1 MAVNLMK
8 TAKFNPAKLKPMS
21 VVSWGAPL
29 TSMYRYCRTPSDK
42 QLMPQLKQN
51 LVHGRMVLESPKVVF
66 TLQLYLQQ
74 HLQGWVILL
83 MLLQL

>member
-29 TSMYRYCRTPSDK
+29 TSMYRTADALAEAEFGPWQNGAGKSKGGFHPATLPAATPSR
-42 QLMPQLKQN
+42 
-51 LVHGRMVLESPKVVF
+51 VGSF
-66 TLQLYLQQ
+66 S
-74 HLQGWVILL
+74 
-83 MLLQL
+83 